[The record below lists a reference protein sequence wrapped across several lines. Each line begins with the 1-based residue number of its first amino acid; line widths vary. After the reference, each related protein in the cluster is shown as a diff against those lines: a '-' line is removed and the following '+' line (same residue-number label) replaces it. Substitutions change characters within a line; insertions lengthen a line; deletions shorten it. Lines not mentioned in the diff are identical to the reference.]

1 MDTDKLQMEILRKK
15 FDKIYYQVKDDD
27 VYVSPKGH
35 CLYIVPQHR
44 WYLNFETLKSLV
56 DCREC
61 DIKKQYG
68 KYLNTYNEFPEYIAT
83 TDIRIT
89 KFAPSKKIIK
99 LIAPGGK
106 EMFVDKGYLDMFV
119 KGSSEIN
126 FYAAN
131 ENLLIVSCMEHGIN
145 KIAGMITRVRV

>member
-1 MDTDKLQMEILRKK
+1 MDTDKLQIEILRKK
-15 FDKIYYQVKDDD
+15 FKKVWYQVTDNE
-27 VYVSPKGH
+27 VYVSPNGH
-35 CLYIVPQHR
+35 CMYIVPQHR

-68 KYLNTYNEFPEYIAT
+68 KYLDTYNEFPEYIAT
-83 TDIRIT
+83 TDIRMWDGIYG
-89 KFAPSKKIIK
+89 KKIIK
-99 LIAPGGK
+99 LVAPGGK

-119 KGSSEIN
+119 KGSSETN

-145 KIAGMITRVRV
+145 KIAGMIMRVKV